1 MIINYPPLSM
11 KVDPYVVNN
20 PGETKNAYTITE
32 ADKAES
38 KLNFTDKYSIDD
50 LKSSLK
56 GYDFTSVTTDE
67 LVEVG
72 AIFFE
77 KGLIDSGVFGFFISG
92 NMASDENGHQ
102 AARNVKYNAIAMFN
116 QMFEE
121 RLAISGSYSNP
132 GFHEITKDL
141 LRTNHTIAALS
152 FFAGSDQNDLSV
164 SIKA

>member
-1 MIINYPPLSM
+1 MIINYPALSM
-11 KVDPYVVNN
+11 RVDPYVVNN
-20 PGETKNAYTITE
+20 PRETTNAYTITE

-38 KLNFTDKYSIDD
+38 TLNFTSKFSIDD
-50 LKSSLK
+50 LRSSLK
-56 GYDFTSVTTDE
+56 GYDFTSITTDE

-72 AIFFE
+72 AIFYE
-77 KGLIDSGVFGFFISG
+77 NGLIESGVFGFFISG
-92 NMASDENGHQ
+92 NMAFDETGHQ
-102 AARNVKYNAIAMFN
+102 AARDVKYNAIAMFN

-132 GFHEITKDL
+132 GFHEITNDL

-152 FFAGSDQNDLSV
+152 FFAGSDQKDLSI